1 MSSFQFR
8 LERPIHY
15 LNAPIYFKN
24 KLRFNF
30 QTKLLFIVLMGN
42 KKMESMPYPPA
53 NNLTL
58 DCFHPFHQG
67 GSLFYQY
74 AVSAIRTSDTH
85 GLIVDLDQTLT
96 TGAKIYHISV
106 HL

>member
-1 MSSFQFR
+1 MNSFQFR
-8 LERPIHY
+8 LEGLIHY
-15 LNAPIYFKN
+15 LNAPIHFKN

-42 KKMESMPYPPA
+42 KKMESIPYPPV
-53 NNLTL
+53 NNLRL
-58 DCFHPFHQG
+58 NCFHPFHQG
-67 GSLFYQY
+67 GSLFNQY

-96 TGAKIYHISV
+96 TGAIIYHISI